1 MNFRNKL
8 LCFLI
13 PLIIIGI
20 QALAVIC
27 YFVAADSILSEQN
40 RSMEQIIIKTSA
52 ELNAWLQERDREAT
66 IFASTDVFKNMCE
79 WQGKALDE
87 EQMGIMMEGAQDR
100 LNKYHEL
107 SPAYEAVFLM
117 NKNGTIFL
125 NSNGKNIGLD
135 LSKLPDYQINIKK
148 AAQDMKNWTG
158 EVHLSPATGRPVLLI
173 TAPIISI
180 EGEMVGILGV
190 AADLIAFSDTF
201 IGDVKIGETGYIYI
215 VDSTGTFLS
224 HPDKE
229 KILNANLS
237 EYEFG
242 SKILE
247 EKDGLTKYEWE
258 GSLKNVCFSTYDQK
272 GWIVVAEVDNKE
284 LIAPIQKIKYISL
297 IIGIVAIAIISLV
310 IWLLTGRIFKN
321 ISNVIAKLKLSSQR
335 INGAS
340 VQVSEASQHLAEG
353 AGEQASSLEET
364 SSSLD
369 ELASM
374 TKQNSNNARQ
384 AKVMADDAQKATV
397 NGQDSM
403 ERMSAAIVKI
413 KTSSDETAK
422 IMKTIDEIAF
432 QTNLLA
438 LNAAVE
444 AARAGEAGKGFAV
457 VAEEVR
463 NLAQRSAEAA
473 KDTAVLIGESQKK
486 AEGGVTVSEEVQ
498 DFLRGIE
505 KSVEKL
511 TQLNAE
517 VSGASEEQ
525 ARGIEQLNTAI
536 NQIDRATQSNAAMA
550 EESASTSDEL
560 SSQAHKLNE
569 MVNVLTSLVAG
580 NEKNKIKQ
588 VSFKNVKLKSLATAR
603 EKVKNISNF
612 KKNPPSQKGDHQ
624 KRGTK
629 KVINSESF
637 EKKQISNEEIV
648 DLEEINRMKLEDF

>member
-1 MNFRNKL
+1 
-8 LCFLI
+8 
-13 PLIIIGI
+13 
-20 QALAVIC
+20 
-27 YFVAADSILSEQN
+27 
-40 RSMEQIIIKTSA
+40 
-52 ELNAWLQERDREAT
+52 
-66 IFASTDVFKNMCE
+66 
-79 WQGKALDE
+79 
-87 EQMGIMMEGAQDR
+87 
-100 LNKYHEL
+100 
-107 SPAYEAVFLM
+107 
-117 NKNGTIFL
+117 
-125 NSNGKNIGLD
+125 
-135 LSKLPDYQINIKK
+135 
-148 AAQDMKNWTG
+148 
-158 EVHLSPATGRPVLLI
+158 
-173 TAPIISI
+173 
-180 EGEMVGILGV
+180 
-190 AADLIAFSDTF
+190 
-201 IGDVKIGETGYIYI
+201 
-215 VDSTGTFLS
+215 
-224 HPDKE
+224 
-229 KILNANLS
+229 
-237 EYEFG
+237 
-242 SKILE
+242 
-247 EKDGLTKYEWE
+247 
-258 GSLKNVCFSTYDQK
+258 
-272 GWIVVAEVDNKE
+272 
-284 LIAPIQKIKYISL
+284 
-297 IIGIVAIAIISLV
+297 VAIAIISLV